1 MLEPIEVQQK
11 AVRST
16 RSFVVMLGKSRNNM
30 MRCDTMFN
38 KDK

>member
-11 AVRST
+11 AVRY
-16 RSFVVMLGKSRNNM
+16 GKEHTNVCGDVG